1 MFLLFS
7 SSFHFASSCPVSSI
21 KIIVIVSPLRIA
33 AILTARIRVF
43 TICVLTFTDPRFSD
57 LRIEIWSFNM
67 TLEAKYRMN
76 TLKIRSKIWDWIGGS
91 TKNFS
96 FFPNGRWSNLAN
108 DISNVMLQFFKPP
121 PPFNTPCPLHI
132 FHNPLPLTCYVIYWR
147 LKCFN

>member
-57 LRIEIWSFNM
+57 LRIEIYHDFRG
-67 TLEAKYRMN
+67 K
-76 TLKIRSKIWDWIGGS
+76 
-91 TKNFS
+91 
-96 FFPNGRWSNLAN
+96 
-108 DISNVMLQFFKPP
+108 V
-121 PPFNTPCPLHI
+121 
-132 FHNPLPLTCYVIYWR
+132 
-147 LKCFN
+147 